1 MTVKTGYF
9 WKSLKRNLE
18 YYGQKGEKICE
29 MTVKPEKRC
38 KNMENITVKS
48 NAEYKFDR
56 NGAKGWK
63 FYWEMKK
70 RSGWSGIVS
79 KLALPNR
86 KFSRNKRLSIVI
98 MYRKTEE
105 GSYE

>member
-1 MTVKTGYF
+1 MAAII
-9 WKSLKRNLE
+9 
-18 YYGQKGEKICE
+18 EKC
-29 MTVKPEKRC
+29 C

-48 NAEYKFDR
+48 NAEYNYDR

>member
-1 MTVKTGYF
+1 MAVTI
-9 WKSLKRNLE
+9 
-18 YYGQKGEKICE
+18 EKY
-29 MTVKPEKRC
+29 C

-70 RSGWSGIVS
+70 RSGWSG
-79 KLALPNR
+79 
-86 KFSRNKRLSIVI
+86 
-98 MYRKTEE
+98 
-105 GSYE
+105 

>member
-1 MTVKTGYF
+1 MDKHYERKQEVLKSRKNNLPGYPKKEARIG
-9 WKSLKRNLE
+9 KSRQI
-18 YYGQKGEKICE
+18 G
-29 MTVKPEKRC
+29 R
-38 KNMENITVKS
+38 ITVKS